1 MSGDNPHQIWFY
13 VRWWLGERKQD
24 PMLVLEQSEPTK
36 SMDNYQLRQDAVKV
50 WRDLSPQRKP
60 ERMKG
65 THATEEIRF
74 SMPDHQATS
83 FLKPAKETPEEPL
96 L

>member
-24 PMLVLEQSEPTK
+24 PMLVLQQGEPTK

-50 WRDLSPQRKP
+50 WRDLRP
-60 ERMKG
+60 
-65 THATEEIRF
+65 
-74 SMPDHQATS
+74 
-83 FLKPAKETPEEPL
+83 PEETRKNERDTRNGGNKIFHA
-96 L
+96 